1 MNYESAV
8 QYILNIAS
16 EKRSKTDHDTLQ
28 KYLDLLENP
37 EKNMK
42 FIHIAGTNGKGSV
55 CAYITSVLN
64 EAGYVTGMFTSPHL
78 VSLRERIAINKNM
91 ISKDLFL
98 EVFLK
103 VLNIVNTFDD
113 VKSSYNNENL
123 ITNENVNQPTF
134 FEFMFLMGL
143 VAFDAIG
150 VDYAII
156 ETGIGGK
163 SDCTNIIPDKEI
175 AVITSIS
182 LDHTNILGSDIC
194 SIAGEKAGIIANSK
208 PVVFDF
214 VSDEV
219 AKVIENTAIQKDS
232 KYLFVQDSDFN
243 ITAKS
248 ENGTDFKTKYNS
260 KECDFNI
267 KLLGEHQVKNAVIAI
282 KALEC
287 LTYSNESVFE
297 NINQLNFN
305 KSDVLKNKLQY
316 EIVFNGIKNTVWAG
330 RLEKIKSGIYVDGA
344 HNEGAIKI
352 FVKNIRELLYNGDK
366 AHLVFTVASDKS
378 YTKMIKL
385 LCDTDLWDLVSIVDI
400 GYSRMVE
407 NNVLKQLFEE
417 AGIKQIDTYNT
428 FNNAMNHIIENK
440 KPEDKIFFAGS
451 LYLVG
456 AVKAYFN
463 S

>member
-16 EKRSKTDHDTLQ
+16 EKRGKTDHDTLQ
-28 KYLDLLENP
+28 KYLDLLGNP

-42 FIHIAGTNGKGSV
+42 FLHIAGTNGKGSV
-55 CAYITSVLN
+55 CAYITSVLH
-64 EAGYVTGMFTSPHL
+64 EAGYATGMFTSPHL
-78 VSLRERIAINKNM
+78 VSLRERIVINKNM
-91 ISKDLFL
+91 ISKDLFV

-103 VLNIVNTFDD
+103 VLNIVNISDD
-113 VKSSYNNENL
+113 VKIADNNKNL
-123 ITNENVNQPTF
+123 TTNKNLNLPTF
-134 FEFMFLMGL
+134 FEFLFLMGL
-143 VAFDAIG
+143 VAFDMIG

-194 SIAGEKAGIIANSK
+194 SIAGEKAGIIANGK

-214 VSDEV
+214 VSHEV
-219 AKVIENTAIQKDS
+219 AKVIENAAIQNDS
-232 KYLFVQDSDFN
+232 QYLFVQECDFN

-248 ENGTDFKTKYNS
+248 ENGTDFMTTYNA
-260 KECDFNI
+260 KECYFNI

-287 LTYSNESVFE
+287 LTYSDE
-297 NINQLNFN
+297 NISQLNFD
-305 KSDVLKNKLQY
+305 KIKNKLSY
-316 EIVFNGIKNTVWAG
+316 EVVFNGIKNTVWAG

-352 FVKNIRELLYNGDK
+352 FVKNIRELLCKEDK

-378 YTKMIKL
+378 YNKMIKL
-385 LCDTDLWDLVSIVDI
+385 LCDKDLWDLVSIVDI

-407 NNVLKQLFEE
+407 NNLLKQLFEE
-417 AGIKQIDTYNT
+417 AGINHIDTYST
-428 FNNAMNHIIENK
+428 FNNAMKHIIENK

-456 AVKAYFN
+456 AVKSYFT